1 MSSAT
6 AGATSPTAGSSP
18 TSWLLVCS
26 VAMCLARNM
35 TPPSW
40 PVSLYGALCI
50 IEILAV
56 RLKIVLID
64 PFDADGMVRPH
75 CTITGIQ
82 RSIVCPLFNNLEM
95 MLWFACLM
103 TFLMGAGH
111 GRGALVPAHRL
122 GERVRVPH
130 LRPRPRDGAA

>member
-1 MSSAT
+1 
-6 AGATSPTAGSSP
+6 
-18 TSWLLVCS
+18 
-26 VAMCLARNM
+26 M

-40 PVSLYGALCI
+40 LISLYGALCI

-103 TFLMGAGH
+103 TFLMGGWA
-111 GRGALVPAHRL
+111 RARRSRTRSSSRRTCSGASPSTPTA
-122 GERVRVPH
+122 
-130 LRPRPRDGAA
+130 